1 MQTVKKQTNKKKPF
15 EIQEK
20 HAVPA
25 GQLSSLLLI
34 DLLVLGYAN
43 LATFA
48 NVFHNNPPNPK
59 KTEKTVATQG
69 MFQNNCK
76 NIRMV
81 VKTALWPPA

>member
-1 MQTVKKQTNKKKPF
+1 M
-15 EIQEK
+15 
-20 HAVPA
+20 PA
-25 GQLSSLLLI
+25 DQLSSLLPI

-59 KTEKTVATQG
+59 KHKKTVATQG
-69 MFQNNCK
+69 MCHNNCK

-81 VKTALWPPA
+81 VKTVLWPQASRER